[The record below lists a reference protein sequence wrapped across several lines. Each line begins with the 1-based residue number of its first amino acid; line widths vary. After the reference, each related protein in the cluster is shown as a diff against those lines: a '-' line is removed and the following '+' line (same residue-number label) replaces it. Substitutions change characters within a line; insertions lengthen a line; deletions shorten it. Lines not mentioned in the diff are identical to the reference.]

1 MKKLFGIAPLALLF
15 VTASASAQEAEASSH
30 TVPVHSETGFYTA
43 VKGIVTLGRTKEE
56 ETSTLD
62 GNTGKGIGLELG
74 YKIGMGFS
82 IESDATYVRNT
93 VTEKKAGEEDKTA
106 SGTYTSVSL
115 DLVYVYHLTHHLA
128 AFAKG
133 GYEYET
139 EKIDDLGIN
148 GDTTGAIYA
157 AGAEYAVSDHA
168 ALMVEYEGTT
178 IDGPL
183 GDMVFAGM
191 LYHF

>member
-1 MKKLFGIAPLALLF
+1 MKKQFGIVPLALLLI
-15 VTASASAQEAEASSH
+15 TASASAQEAEASGH
-30 TVPVHSETGFYTA
+30 TAPIHSETGFYTA
-43 VKGIVTLGRTKEE
+43 LKGVVTLGRTKEE
-56 ETSTLD
+56 ETSTLE
-62 GNTGKGIGLELG
+62 GNKGRGIGLELG
-74 YKIGMGFS
+74 YKVGMGFS

-93 VTEKKAGEEDKTA
+93 VTEKKVGEEDKTA
-106 SGTYTSVSL
+106 SGAYTSVSL
-115 DLVYVYHLTHHLA
+115 DLAYAYHLTHHLA

-148 GDTTGAIYA
+148 GNATGVIYA
-157 AGAEYAVSDHA
+157 AGAEYALSDHA